1 MFTFITPRP
10 AARRW
15 VASDR
20 FWAAVAW
27 AGVSLFDATQT
38 VLLMQSDGMHH
49 AWPELF
55 CFRTLYWLVWALA
68 TPMVLRLGGRIAA
81 QDARRLGWPGHLLV
95 CMGIGLLSA
104 LWTAVLEQALDPWL
118 ATPLPSWSAL
128 WRQHF
133 VGGMLTSLVL
143 YVTVLAI
150 GYGLHA
156 REGLLLEQARRA
168 RLNEQLVQ
176 AQLDVLRHQIEPHFL
191 FNTLNAVTGLIRE
204 QRSDAAVG
212 MLTHLGE
219 LLRRVLADAGRHIVT
234 LGEELAFLD
243 KYLAI
248 QQLRFEERLQVD
260 IDVPAALLSARVP
273 GLLLQ
278 PLVENGFKHGLA
290 HRPQGGRIA
299 LSAATTQ
306 GALSIVIY
314 NDGPPL
320 PAVLPAERIGLAN
333 VRQRLAGMYDGDFS
347 LALRN
352 RDEGVE
358 VRITLPLAHC

>member
-1 MFTFITPRP
+1 MSTFTTSWIAT
-10 AARRW
+10 RRW
-15 VASDR
+15 AASDR

-27 AGVSLFDATQT
+27 AGIGLFDAAQT
-38 VLLMQSDGMHH
+38 VLVMRADGMHH

-68 TPMVLRLGGRIAA
+68 TPLVLLLGGRIAA
-81 QDARRLGWPGHLLV
+81 QDARRLGWAGHLLA

-118 ATPLPSWSAL
+118 ATPPPSWTAL
-128 WRQHF
+128 WKQHF
-133 VGGMLTSLVL
+133 VGGMLTSMVL

-150 GYGLHA
+150 GYGLRA
-156 REGLLLEQARRA
+156 REGLVREQARRA
-168 RLNEQLVQ
+168 RLNEQLMQ

-212 MLTHLGE
+212 MLTRLGE
-219 LLRRVLADAGRHIVT
+219 LLRRGLADAGRNVVT

-248 QQLRFEERLQVD
+248 QQVRFEERLLVA
-260 IDVPAALLSARVP
+260 IEVPADLLPARVP

-278 PLVENGFKHGLA
+278 PLVENAFKHGLA
-290 HRPQGGRIA
+290 HRPQGGRIV
-299 LSAATTQ
+299 LSAAAAQ
-306 GALSIVIY
+306 GALSITIY

-320 PAVLPAERIGLAN
+320 PAALPEGRIGLAN
-333 VRQRLAGMYDGDFS
+333 VRQRLASMYGGDFS

-352 RDEGVE
+352 RGEGVE
-358 VRITLPLAHC
+358 ARITLPLTHC